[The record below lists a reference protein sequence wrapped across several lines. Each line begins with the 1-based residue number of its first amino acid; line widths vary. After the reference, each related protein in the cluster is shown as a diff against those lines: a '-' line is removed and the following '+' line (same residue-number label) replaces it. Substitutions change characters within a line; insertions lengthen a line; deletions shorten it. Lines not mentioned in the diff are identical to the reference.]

1 MIMDTMFTKT
11 FLKTYGTVGVMGM
24 SHCSKHRDYSC
35 ICSNEWV
42 WLGYNEIQPE
52 DIESECFKENLGWV
66 V

>member
-1 MIMDTMFTKT
+1 
-11 FLKTYGTVGVMGM
+11 MGM